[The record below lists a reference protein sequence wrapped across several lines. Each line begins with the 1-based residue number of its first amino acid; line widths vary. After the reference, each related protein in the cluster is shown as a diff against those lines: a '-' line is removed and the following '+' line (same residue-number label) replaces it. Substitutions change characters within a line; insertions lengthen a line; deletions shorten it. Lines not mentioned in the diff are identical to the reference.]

1 MNRERIGPLEVETS
15 SDGVR
20 LRGQDGEV
28 VYIPT
33 RDLHVMG
40 TLLQQ
45 QAVNAK
51 LSATSDPF
59 HEPKPSRRLSVDG
72 DVLTGR

>member
-1 MNRERIGPLEVETS
+1 MNRERIGLLDVETTS
-15 SDGVR
+15 AGVF
-20 LRGQDGEV
+20 LQSPTGDV
-28 VYIPT
+28 VHIPT

-40 TLLQQ
+40 TLLQA

-51 LSATSDPF
+51 LTAASDPF